1 MPTGICKKNLLEAH
15 VSIPLTGPRKLF
27 PNGDGERFKFKF
39 VNRTGEAI
47 HDLWVVTNGPDII
60 EGTIKIRMGD
70 DELDFEDG
78 LEPGEE
84 AESVHV
90 TLLEA
95 IPKDAEFSITIE
107 FDEDFDENDEW
118 IRFSPTDEDDATIV
132 ADVQIIDC
140 RESAVASP
148 GTRPRTLLR
157 DSKAERAIVLRH
169 LRQMGPK
176 RALQGIE
183 EARALL
189 AAQAFLNRQHR
200 KLSTEP
206 KDSAEGCC

>member
-1 MPTGICKKNLLEAH
+1 M
-15 VSIPLTGPRKLF
+15 SIPLTGPRKLF
-27 PNGDGERFKFKF
+27 PNGDGERFRFKF

-60 EGTIKIRMGD
+60 QGTMKIRMGD
-70 DELDFEDG
+70 AELDFEDG

-90 TLLEA
+90 TLLEE

-132 ADVQIIDC
+132 ADVEALDC
-140 RESAVASP
+140 RDSGLASR
-148 GTRPRTLLR
+148 GARPRTLLR
-157 DSKAERAIVLRH
+157 DSKGEHAIVLRH

-189 AAQAFLNRQHR
+189 AARAFLNRQHR
-200 KLSTEP
+200 KLAKGP
-206 KDSAEGCC
+206 KGSGDGCC

>member
-1 MPTGICKKNLLEAH
+1 M
-15 VSIPLTGPRKLF
+15 SIPLTRPRKLF

-60 EGTIKIRMGD
+60 QGTMKIRIGD
-70 DELDFEDG
+70 DEVDFEDG

-84 AESVHV
+84 TESVHV
-90 TLLEA
+90 TLLKE
-95 IPKDAEFSITIE
+95 IPKDAEFSVTIE
-107 FDEDFDENDEW
+107 FDEGFDENEEW
-118 IRFSPTDEDDATIV
+118 IRFSPTDENDATII
-132 ADVQIIDC
+132 ADVEDPDTCQF
-140 RESAVASP
+140 SVASLAAE
-148 GTRPRTLLR
+148 PRALLR

-183 EARALL
+183 EARAQLV
-189 AAQAFLNRQHR
+189 ARAFPNRQHR
-200 KLSTEP
+200 KGS
-206 KDSAEGCC
+206 KGSGGCC